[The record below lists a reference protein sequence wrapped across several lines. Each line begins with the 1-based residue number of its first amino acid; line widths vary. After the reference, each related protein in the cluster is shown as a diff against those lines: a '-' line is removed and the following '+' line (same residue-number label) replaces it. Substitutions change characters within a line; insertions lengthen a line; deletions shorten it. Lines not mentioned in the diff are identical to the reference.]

1 MALKNLTDF
10 TLSRDGYAAFDAK
23 SLKELIQ
30 TRLNQGGI
38 YTDQSFEGSNMSSII
53 DVIAYSYHLLLFY
66 LNQTSA
72 ETTFTDTSIYE
83 NMNRIVKLIDYKPK
97 GFQTSLL
104 SFDMTASSELPVDAY
119 TIKRYSYFVAGG
131 VYYSFI
137 NDSTFNKTVAGDQAL
152 QNFSSENILREG
164 QYIEYPQ
171 VFALGEDFESV
182 PLAVRSSDDN
192 VEINIDSDSIDVY
205 IQDVNTGK
213 VVEFTETSSLF
224 LEGPD
229 STVYEKRLNENG
241 VYEFKFGNGVFGKKL
256 NEGDSILIYYIQSS
270 GNIGVISPGVLDGNN
285 INFYT
290 TPRFTQIS
298 NDIYNN
304 TFNFITVNQ
313 IPFLSFSNT
322 LQSTD
327 PVEKEDVESI
337 RNNASKNF
345 QLQNRIITLK
355 DYNNFLETNFSQ
367 ILKSF
372 NVVNN
377 DDYVDSY
384 LNYFLNIGLNKP
396 NDDGRVLF
404 NQVNFNSINQA
415 NNVYLFLVSKFNNV
429 DVNDNLNYV
438 STSQKSSI
446 VNSFQDQ
453 QQANVNIVPVDP
465 VYTSFSL
472 GVRTGEP
479 SETITKDISEES
491 FLVIKRDV
499 LSNTST
505 QALKERINNIFVN
518 YFEALNLGDLVSL
531 KELSNQIFSVG
542 GVDAIR
548 TRRITNKVTVN
559 EVEGINLVVYNPIY
573 PNNDIELISSDLLL
587 PFFKYPY
594 LQGKSILSKII
605 VENA

>member
-1 MALKNLTDF
+1 M
-10 TLSRDGYAAFDAK
+10 
-23 SLKELIQ
+23 
-30 TRLNQGGI
+30 
-38 YTDQSFEGSNMSSII
+38 
-53 DVIAYSYHLLLFY
+53 
-66 LNQTSA
+66 
-72 ETTFTDTSIYE
+72 
-83 NMNRIVKLIDYKPK
+83 YKR
-97 GFQTSLL
+97 Q
-104 SFDMTASSELPVDAY
+104 
-119 TIKRYSYFVAGG
+119 
-131 VYYSFI
+131 
-137 NDSTFNKTVAGDQAL
+137 
-152 QNFSSENILREG
+152 
-164 QYIEYPQ
+164 
-171 VFALGEDFESV
+171 
-182 PLAVRSSDDN
+182 
-192 VEINIDSDSIDVY
+192 DSIDVY

-542 GVDAIR
+542 GVDDIR

-559 EVEGINLVVYNPIY
+559 EVEGINLIVYNPIY
-573 PNNDIELISSDLLL
+573 PQNDIELISSDLLL

-594 LQGKSILSKII
+594 LKGKSILSNII
-605 VENA
+605 IENS

>member
-1 MALKNLTDF
+1 MAIKNLTNF
-10 TLSRDGYAAFDAK
+10 SLSRDGYTAFDAK

-97 GFQTSLL
+97 GYQTSLL

-137 NDSTFNKTVAGDQAL
+137 NDSTFNKTVAGNQAL

-213 VVEFTETSSLF
+213 IVEFTQTSSLF

-229 STVYEKRLNENG
+229 SAVYEKRLNENG

-270 GNIGVISPGVLDGNN
+270 GSSGVISPGVLDGNN
-285 INFYT
+285 LNFFV
-290 TPRFTQIS
+290 TPRFEQIS
-298 NDIYNN
+298 RDIYNN
-304 TFNFITVNQ
+304 SFNFITVNQ

-327 PVEKEDVESI
+327 PVEKEDIESI

-345 QLQNRIITLK
+345 QLQNRIVTLQ
-355 DYNNFLETNFSQ
+355 DYNNFLQTNFSQ

-372 NVVNN
+372 SVVNN
-377 DDYVDSY
+377 DDYVDRY

-396 NDDGRVLF
+396 NDDSRVLF
-404 NQVNFNSINQA
+404 NQINFNSINQA

-429 DVNDNLNYV
+429 DANDNLNYV

-446 VNSFQDQ
+446 VNAFQKQ
-453 QQANVNIVPVDP
+453 QQANINVVPVDP
-465 VYTSFSL
+465 VYTAFSL
-472 GVRTGEP
+472 GVRSGDIEI
-479 SETITKDISEES
+479 ITKDISDQS

-505 QALKERINNIFVN
+505 EAIKERINNIFIN
-518 YFEALNLGDLVSL
+518 YFESLNLGGLVSL

-542 GVDAIR
+542 GVDDIR
-548 TRRITNKVTVN
+548 TRRVINNNTVN
-559 EVEGINLVVYNPIY
+559 EVEGINLVAYNPIY
-573 PNNDIELISSDLLL
+573 PNNDIQLISSDLLL

-605 VENA
+605 IENA

>member
-1 MALKNLTDF
+1 MAIKNLTDF
-10 TLSRDGYAAFDAK
+10 SLSRDGYTAFDAK

-97 GFQTSLL
+97 GYQTSLL

-119 TIKRYSYFVAGG
+119 TIKRYSYFVTNG

-137 NDSTFNKTVAGDQAL
+137 NDSTFNKTVVGNQSL

-164 QYIEYPQ
+164 RYIEYPQ

-192 VEINIDSDSIDVY
+192 VEINIDSDSIDIY

-213 VVEFTETSSLF
+213 IVEFTETSSLF

-241 VYEFKFGNGVFGKKL
+241 VYEFKFGNGIFGKKL

-285 INFYT
+285 LNFYT
-290 TPRFTQIS
+290 TPRFEQIS
-298 NDIYNN
+298 KDIYNN
-304 TFNFITVNQ
+304 TFNFINVNQ
-313 IPFLSFSNT
+313 IPFLRFSNT

-345 QLQNRIITLK
+345 QLQNRIVTLK
-355 DYNNFLETNFSQ
+355 DYSNYLKTNFSQ

-372 NVVNN
+372 SVVNN

-396 NDDGRVLF
+396 NDDSRVLF

-429 DVNDNLNYV
+429 DKNDNLNYV

-446 VNSFQDQ
+446 INSFQEQ

-472 GVRTGEP
+472 GTRSNDT
-479 SETITKDISEES
+479 SEVITKDISEES

-505 QALKERINNIFVN
+505 EALKERINNIFVN
-518 YFEALNLGDLVSL
+518 YFEALNLGSLVSL

-542 GVDAIR
+542 GVDDIR
-548 TRRITNKVTVN
+548 TRRIINNTTVN
-559 EVEGINLVVYNPIY
+559 EVEGINLIAYNPIY
-573 PNNDIELISSDLLL
+573 PQNDIQLISSDLLL

-594 LQGKSILSKII
+594 LKGKSILSNII
-605 VENA
+605 VENS

>member
-429 DVNDNLNYV
+429 DVNDNLN
-438 STSQKSSI
+438 
-446 VNSFQDQ
+446 
-453 QQANVNIVPVDP
+453 
-465 VYTSFSL
+465 
-472 GVRTGEP
+472 
-479 SETITKDISEES
+479 
-491 FLVIKRDV
+491 
-499 LSNTST
+499 
-505 QALKERINNIFVN
+505 
-518 YFEALNLGDLVSL
+518 
-531 KELSNQIFSVG
+531 
-542 GVDAIR
+542 
-548 TRRITNKVTVN
+548 
-559 EVEGINLVVYNPIY
+559 
-573 PNNDIELISSDLLL
+573 
-587 PFFKYPY
+587 
-594 LQGKSILSKII
+594 
-605 VENA
+605 

>member
-1 MALKNLTDF
+1 MAIKNLTDF

-97 GFQTSLL
+97 GYQTSLL

-137 NDSTFNKTVAGDQAL
+137 NDSTFNKTVAGNQAL

-213 VVEFTETSSLF
+213 IVEFTQTSSLF

-285 INFYT
+285 LNFYV
-290 TPRFTQIS
+290 TPRFEQIS
-298 NDIYNN
+298 RNIYNN
-304 TFNFITVNQ
+304 SFNFITVNQ

-345 QLQNRIITLK
+345 QLQNRIVTLQ
-355 DYNNFLETNFSQ
+355 DYNNFLQTNFSQ

-372 NVVNN
+372 SVVNN
-377 DDYVDSY
+377 DDYVDRY

-396 NDDGRVLF
+396 NDDSRVLF

-429 DVNDNLNYV
+429 DANDNLNYV
-438 STSQKSSI
+438 STSK
-446 VNSFQDQ
+446 NH
-453 QQANVNIVPVDP
+453 
-465 VYTSFSL
+465 
-472 GVRTGEP
+472 
-479 SETITKDISEES
+479 
-491 FLVIKRDV
+491 
-499 LSNTST
+499 
-505 QALKERINNIFVN
+505 
-518 YFEALNLGDLVSL
+518 
-531 KELSNQIFSVG
+531 
-542 GVDAIR
+542 
-548 TRRITNKVTVN
+548 
-559 EVEGINLVVYNPIY
+559 
-573 PNNDIELISSDLLL
+573 LLL
-587 PFFKYPY
+587 MLFKNSNK
-594 LQGKSILSKII
+594 LI
-605 VENA
+605 

>member
-1 MALKNLTDF
+1 MAIKNLTDF
-10 TLSRDGYAAFDAK
+10 SLSRDAYAAFDAK

-30 TRLNQGGI
+30 TRLNDGGI

-66 LNQTSA
+66 LNQTSS
-72 ETTFTDTSIYE
+72 ETMFTDTSIYE

-97 GFQTSLL
+97 GYQTSLL
-104 SFDMTASSELPVDAY
+104 TFDVTASSELPKDAY
-119 TIKRYSYFVAGG
+119 TIQRYSYFVAGG

-137 NDSTFNKTVAGDQAL
+137 DDCTFNKTVDGDQAL
-152 QNFSSENILREG
+152 ENFSSENILRQG

-182 PLAVRSSDDN
+182 PLAVKSSDN
-192 VEINIDSDSIDVY
+192 SVEINIDSGSIDIF
-205 IQDVNTGK
+205 IQDVNTK
-213 VVEFTETSSLF
+213 KIVEFTETTSLF

-241 VYEFKFGNGVFGKKL
+241 VYEFKFGNGIFGKKL
-256 NEGDSILIYYIQSS
+256 NEGDGILIYYIQSS
-270 GNIGVISPGVLDGNN
+270 GATGVISPGILNGN
-285 INFYT
+285 ILNFYV

-298 NDIYNN
+298 RDIYDS
-304 TFNFITVNQ
+304 TFNFIRLNQ
-313 IPFLSFSNT
+313 TPFLSFSNP

-327 PVEKEDVESI
+327 PILKEDVESI

-355 DYNNFLETNFSQ
+355 DYNNFLDANFSQ

-372 NVVNN
+372 KVINN
-377 DDYVDSY
+377 NDYVDSY

-396 NDDGRVLF
+396 NDDSRVLF

-415 NNVYLFLVSKFNNV
+415 NNIYLFLVSKFNNV
-429 DVNDNLNYV
+429 DANDNLNYLT
-438 STSQKSSI
+438 TSQKSSI
-446 VNSFQDQ
+446 VNSFRQQ
-453 QQANVNIVPVDP
+453 QQANINVVPVDP

-472 GVRTGEP
+472 GVRTGQAP
-479 SETITKDISEES
+479 DDITSSISNES
-491 FLVIKRDV
+491 FLVIKRDI

-505 QALKERINNIFVN
+505 EAIKERINNIFVN
-518 YFEALNLGDLVSL
+518 YFESLGLGSLVSL
-531 KELSNQIFSVG
+531 KDLSNQIFQVG
-542 GVDAIR
+542 GVEQIR
-548 TRRITNKVTVN
+548 TRRVINNQTIN
-559 EVEGINLVVYNPIY
+559 EVDGINLLALNPIY
-573 PNNDIELISSDLLL
+573 PENDIELISSDLLL

-594 LQGKSILSKII
+594 LKGKSILSNII
-605 VENA
+605 IENL

>member
-1 MALKNLTDF
+1 MAIKNLTDF
-10 TLSRDGYAAFDAK
+10 SLSRDGYTAFDAK

-97 GFQTSLL
+97 GYQTSLL

-119 TIKRYSYFVAGG
+119 TIKRYSYFVTNG

-137 NDSTFNKTVAGDQAL
+137 NDSTFNKTVVGNQSL

-164 QYIEYPQ
+164 RYIEYPQ

-192 VEINIDSDSIDVY
+192 VEINIDSDSIDIY

-213 VVEFTETSSLF
+213 IVEFTETSSLF

-241 VYEFKFGNGVFGKKL
+241 VYEFKFGNGIFGKKL

-285 INFYT
+285 LNFYT
-290 TPRFTQIS
+290 TPRFEQIS
-298 NDIYNN
+298 KDIYNN
-304 TFNFITVNQ
+304 TFNFINVNQ
-313 IPFLSFSNT
+313 IPFLRFSNT

-345 QLQNRIITLK
+345 QLQNRIVTLK
-355 DYNNFLETNFSQ
+355 DYSNYLKTNFSQ

-372 NVVNN
+372 SVVNN

-396 NDDGRVLF
+396 NDDSRVLF

-429 DVNDNLNYV
+429 DKNDNLNYV

-446 VNSFQDQ
+446 INSFQEQ

-472 GVRTGEP
+472 GARSNDT
-479 SETITKDISEES
+479 SEVITKDISEES

-505 QALKERINNIFVN
+505 EALKERINNIFVN
-518 YFEALNLGDLVSL
+518 YFEALNLGSLVSL

-542 GVDAIR
+542 GVDDIR
-548 TRRITNKVTVN
+548 TRRIINNTTVN
-559 EVEGINLVVYNPIY
+559 EVEGINLIAYNPIY
-573 PNNDIELISSDLLL
+573 PQNDIQLISSDLLL

-594 LQGKSILSKII
+594 LKGKSILSNII
-605 VENA
+605 VENS